1 MQIICKENGICRP
14 KFDYCAN
21 FFNFKTV
28 KAKIYF
34 LKIRYASMKY
44 LLFIITLCILSA
56 STQAQTPSDMWKT
69 LGKVTF
75 KGGRDKSVGYDV
87 QTPVFSPEVAALKGK
102 IVTTKGYMIPMNES
116 NGYFALSMKPYQT
129 CYFCGGAGIET
140 VMEVYSKK
148 PIKYSATPITL
159 RGKLKLNDYDVI
171 NHLIYILEEAEVV
184 K

>member
-1 MQIICKENGICRP
+1 MIKN
-14 KFDYCAN
+14 A
-21 FFNFKTV
+21 FFLLIF
-28 KAKIYF
+28 F
-34 LKIRYASMKY
+34 LFS
-44 LLFIITLCILSA
+44 FTF
-56 STQAQTPSDMWKT
+56 AQNPSDMWKT

-102 IVTTKGYMIPMNES
+102 VVTIKGYMIPMNES

-148 PIKYSATPITL
+148 PIKNTATPITL